1 MGLGSFF
8 KKVGVDLEKVI
19 SAGAK
24 VAAVAEP
31 VVDILFPAVA
41 TLYNSAVNEAVTAL
55 SAGQAAAAQGGST
68 TVELENIAAAIEP
81 QLVTYLQGQ
90 GLPAPTAAHI
100 NAFTQSILA
109 SLQVLVAIENG
120 TPLPTVVT
128 QAAPASSTAATSGA
142 GSAAAPSPAAAPV
155 LAAA

>member
-1 MGLGSFF
+1 MSLGGFF

-19 SAGAK
+19 GAGAK

-41 TLYNSAVNEAVTAL
+41 TLYNGAVNEAVKLLT
-55 SAGQAAAAQGGST
+55 AGQAAAAQGGGA
-68 TVELENIAAAIEP
+68 TVELENVVAAIEP
-81 QLVTYLQGQ
+81 SLVAYLQAE
-90 GLPAPTAAHI
+90 GLPAPTAEHL

-109 SLQVLVAIENG
+109 SLQVLIAIEEG
-120 TPLPTVVT
+120 TPLPTVVAT
-128 QAAPASSTAATSGA
+128 AAPATSGTTAGA
-142 GSAAAPSPAAAPV
+142 GSASPSPAAAPT